1 MAQEHLSDPR
11 IEAILNIKSI
21 AGEALEALRFNRQ
34 RSVLTMISLA
44 WGVTCFVILYSYGE
58 GFNLTLVKSF
68 QAVGQNLI
76 LMIPGQTS
84 SQAGGERSGRWIQ
97 LERSDVDAIRE
108 AVPLVTAVSPECLL
122 RGASVVR
129 GYRTESLTIRSA
141 YANYGRIRNMVMS
154 SGRWL
159 SPEDD
164 AQKQR
169 VAVLGAEA
177 AHKLFGEIPPEG

>member
-1 MAQEHLSDPR
+1 MGRQECVSRVR
-11 IEAILNIKSI
+11 IQALMSIKSI

-44 WGVTCFVILYSYGE
+44 WGVACFVILYSYGE

-68 QAVGQNLI
+68 QAVGQDLI
-76 LMIPGQTS
+76 LMIPGK
-84 SQAGGERSGRWIQ
+84 
-97 LERSDVDAIRE
+97 
-108 AVPLVTAVSPECLL
+108 
-122 RGASVVR
+122 
-129 GYRTESLTIRSA
+129 
-141 YANYGRIRNMVMS
+141 IRNMVMS

-177 AHKLFGEIPPEG
+177 AHKLLVESPPDGEVITINGLRFSVGAVRPTKTQCTTYNLTHIDCNIIPCAA